1 MKCFIFACLLA
12 VALAKPNMEQYFSS
26 EETLA
31 ISQEQFKQDK
41 NVVEFPTEEN
51 ICTTSCEEPIK
62 STRKMVNAEVPKE
75 MKYNEFYQKLDLLQ
89 YLQAL
94 YQYPMVMNPWTQPE
108 MRTLIP
114 TMDREQLSNSEEF
127 VIFPQRQYEQEMDV
141 VMQTSEEIPETTA
154 DMESTE
160 VFTQKTEMTAE
171 EKNLLKYLDQ
181 MNQYYQFTLPQYL
194 QDVRHFQ
201 KTMTPWNYF
210 RKIAYQSVPTLRYL

>member
-1 MKCFIFACLLA
+1 MKFFIFACLLA

-31 ISQEQFKQDK
+31 NSQE
-41 NVVEFPTEEN
+41 VSSSLEN

-62 STRKMVNAEVPKE
+62 STRKMVNAEVTKE
-75 MKYNEFYQKLDLLQ
+75 MKYNEFYRKLDFLQ

-94 YQYPMVMNPWTQPE
+94 YQYPMVMNPWTQTAL
-108 MRTLIP
+108 RTLIP
-114 TMDREQLSNSEEF
+114 NMDREQLSNSE
-127 VIFPQRQYEQEMDV
+127 QYEQEMDV

-154 DMESTE
+154 DTESTE
-160 VFTQKTEMTAE
+160 VFTQKTEMTEE

-181 MNQYYQFTLPQYL
+181 MSQYYQLNLPQYL

-201 KTMTPWNYF
+201 KPITPWNYF
-210 RKIAYQSVPTLRYL
+210 RKIAYQSAPTLAVTEEMYPIANTAN